1 MRFAQENRILQGLLL
16 YNNCKITSSKKLM
29 VKFYENSK
37 NSIWENFGHFLPIKG
52 QNVYPNEM
60 KKRKKKKK
68 ASELNS
74 VLTYCNL
81 TLEITLDMPCK
92 WSKSNNCIYLYLTT
106 CKKSMSYLSSFL
118 IELTRC
124 FKSLWAFPDHNHL
137 KLLNEFITSI
147 NV

>member
-60 KKRKKKKK
+60 KKKKKKEGIR
-68 ASELNS
+68 AQF
-74 VLTYCNL
+74 
-81 TLEITLDMPCK
+81 
-92 WSKSNNCIYLYLTT
+92 
-106 CKKSMSYLSSFL
+106 SFDIL
-118 IELTRC
+118 QFNIGNY
-124 FKSLWAFPDHNHL
+124 S
-137 KLLNEFITSI
+137 
-147 NV
+147 